1 MMFICGRGK
10 DDYLIDVVPWP
21 TKEDPKFKGWKAE
34 NKMVISWLIN
44 SMNNGIEENIVL
56 YETVQEIWEAVRETY
71 LDLEDTMEAF
81 EIDGI
86 LHDLYQG
93 DSFVTQ
99 YFNLLTRYWQQP
111 DMNCVQF
118 DSWSKGFLVVNSVG
132 LCKSLCN

>member
-1 MMFICGRGK
+1 
-10 DDYLIDVVPWP
+10 
-21 TKEDPKFKGWKAE
+21 
-34 NKMVISWLIN
+34 
-44 SMNNGIEENIVL
+44 MNNGIEENIVL
-56 YETVQEIWEAVRETY
+56 YETVQEIWEVVRETY

-86 LHDLYQG
+86 LHDLHQG

-99 YFNLLTRYWQQP
+99 YFSLLTRYWQQP

-132 LCKSLCN
+132 LRKSLCN